1 MGRNTL
7 IIFYSLI
14 FFIFLATFAMASDKI
29 ARVLNVKG
37 VATLTREGKSIGL
50 VKDNWLYKNDRI
62 VTKKKS
68 SLEIKLVDNSFVNI
82 GELSDLEMVDLVYD
96 PIKKD
101 GYIDLKIV
109 TGAFR
114 MISGNI
120 AKLGPDLMKLDL
132 PTATVGIRGTSIV
145 GKASKLGVENFVI
158 LVPDPDGYI
167 GELVV
172 QNTEGIV
179 VLRKANEGVTM
190 IFPDRKLAKK
200 KYTKKFVEEL
210 IKQVPK
216 IKYGSLHDRQFN
228 SLFWLNN

>member
-14 FFIFLATFAMASDKI
+14 FFLILVTFAMASDKI

-37 VATLTREGKSIGL
+37 AAILTREGKSIGL
-50 VKDNWLYKNDRI
+50 VKDNWLYNNDRI
-62 VTKKKS
+62 VTNKKS

-82 GELSDLEMVDLVYD
+82 GELSDLYMVDLVYD

-101 GYIDLKIV
+101 GYIDLKLV

-120 AKLGPDLMKLDL
+120 AKLGPDLMKIDL

>member
-7 IIFYSLI
+7 IIFYSLL
-14 FFIFLATFAMASDKI
+14 FFMFLVTFAMASDKI

-62 VTKKKS
+62 VTKRKS
-68 SLEIKLVDNSFVNI
+68 SLELKLVDNSFVNI
-82 GELSDLEMVDLVYD
+82 GELSNLEMVDLVYD

-158 LVPDPDGYI
+158 LVPDPNGYI

-190 IFPDRKLAKK
+190 IFPDGKLAKK
-200 KYTKKFVEEL
+200 KYTKKFV
-210 IKQVPK
+210 Q
-216 IKYGSLHDRQFN
+216 
-228 SLFWLNN
+228 

>member
-62 VTKKKS
+62 LTKKKS

-82 GELSDLEMVDLVYD
+82 GELSDLHMVDLVYD

-101 GYIDLKIV
+101 GYIDLKLV

-120 AKLGPDLMKLDL
+120 ARLGPDLMKLDL

-158 LVPDPDGYI
+158 LVPDPNGYI

-200 KYTKKFVEEL
+200 KYTKKFVQEL
-210 IKQVPK
+210 IKQVPR

-228 SLFWLNN
+228 SLFWLNK

>member
-1 MGRNTL
+1 MSEKYNSKVVEKKWQS
-7 IIFYSLI
+7 YW
-14 FFIFLATFAMASDKI
+14 SDHQLFESKI

-37 VATLTREGKSIGL
+37 AAILTREGKSIGL

-82 GELSDLEMVDLVYD
+82 GELSDLYMVDLVYD

-101 GYIDLKIV
+101 GYIDLKLV

-120 AKLGPDLMKLDL
+120 AKLGPDLMKIDL

>member
-37 VATLTREGKSIGL
+37 AAILTREGKSIGL

-82 GELSDLEMVDLVYD
+82 GELSDLYMVDLVYD

-101 GYIDLKIV
+101 GYIDLKLV

-120 AKLGPDLMKLDL
+120 AKLGPDLMKIDL

>member
-14 FFIFLATFAMASDKI
+14 FFLILVTFAMASDKI

-82 GELSDLEMVDLVYD
+82 GELSDLYMVDLVYD

-101 GYIDLKIV
+101 GYIDLKLV

-120 AKLGPDLMKLDL
+120 AKLGPDLMKIDL

>member
-14 FFIFLATFAMASDKI
+14 FFLILVTFAMASDKI

-37 VATLTREGKSIGL
+37 AAILTREGNSIGL

-82 GELSDLEMVDLVYD
+82 GELSDLYMVDLVYD

-101 GYIDLKIV
+101 GYIDLKLV

-120 AKLGPDLMKLDL
+120 AKLGPDLMKIDL

>member
-62 VTKKKS
+62 VTKRKS
-68 SLEIKLVDNSFVNI
+68 SLELKLVDNSFVNI
-82 GELSDLEMVDLVYD
+82 GELSNLEMVDLVYD

-158 LVPDPDGYI
+158 LVPDPNGYI

-200 KYTKKFVEEL
+200 KYTKKFVQEL
-210 IKQVPK
+210 IKQVPR

-228 SLFWLNN
+228 SLFWLNK

>member
-7 IIFYSLI
+7 IIFYSLL
-14 FFIFLATFAMASDKI
+14 FFMFLVTFAMASDKI

-158 LVPDPDGYI
+158 LVPDPNGYI

-200 KYTKKFVEEL
+200 KYTKKFVQEL
-210 IKQVPK
+210 IKQVPR

-228 SLFWLNN
+228 SLFWLNK

>member
-82 GELSDLEMVDLVYD
+82 GELSDLYMVDLVYD

-101 GYIDLKIV
+101 GYIDLKLV

-120 AKLGPDLMKLDL
+120 ARLGPDLMKLEL
-132 PTATVGIRGTSIV
+132 PTATIGIRGTSII

-200 KYTKKFVEEL
+200 KYTKKFVQEL
-210 IKQVPK
+210 IKQVPR

>member
-1 MGRNTL
+1 
-7 IIFYSLI
+7 
-14 FFIFLATFAMASDKI
+14 MASDKI

-62 VTKKKS
+62 VTKRKS
-68 SLEIKLVDNSFVNI
+68 SLELKLVDNSFVNI
-82 GELSDLEMVDLVYD
+82 GELSNLEMVDLVYD

-158 LVPDPDGYI
+158 LVPDPNGYI

-200 KYTKKFVEEL
+200 KYTKKFVQEL
-210 IKQVPK
+210 IKQVPR

-228 SLFWLNN
+228 SLFWLNK

>member
-82 GELSDLEMVDLVYD
+82 GELSDLHMVDLVYD

-101 GYIDLKIV
+101 GYIDLKLV

-120 AKLGPDLMKLDL
+120 ARLGPDLMKLDL

-200 KYTKKFVEEL
+200 KYTKKFVQEL
-210 IKQVPK
+210 IKQVPR

>member
-1 MGRNTL
+1 
-7 IIFYSLI
+7 
-14 FFIFLATFAMASDKI
+14 MASDKI

-62 VTKKKS
+62 VTKRKS

-82 GELSDLEMVDLVYD
+82 GELSNLEMVDLVYD

-158 LVPDPDGYI
+158 LVPDPNGYI

-200 KYTKKFVEEL
+200 KYTKKFVQEL
-210 IKQVPK
+210 IKQVPR

-228 SLFWLNN
+228 SLFWLNK

>member
-7 IIFYSLI
+7 IIFYSLL
-14 FFIFLATFAMASDKI
+14 FFMFLVTFAMASDKI

-62 VTKKKS
+62 VTKRKS

-82 GELSDLEMVDLVYD
+82 GELSNLEMVDLVYD

-145 GKASKLGVENFVI
+145 GKASKIGVENFVI
-158 LVPDPDGYI
+158 LVPDPNGYI

-200 KYTKKFVEEL
+200 KYTKKFVQEL
-210 IKQVPK
+210 IKQVPR

-228 SLFWLNN
+228 SLFWLNK

>member
-14 FFIFLATFAMASDKI
+14 FFLILVTFAMASDKI

-37 VATLTREGKSIGL
+37 AAILTREGKSIGL

-82 GELSDLEMVDLVYD
+82 GELSDLYMVDLVYD

-101 GYIDLKIV
+101 GYIDLKLV

-120 AKLGPDLMKLDL
+120 AKLGPDLMKIDL

>member
-7 IIFYSLI
+7 IIFYSLV
-14 FFIFLATFAMASDKI
+14 FFLLLTTFAVGADKI
-29 ARVLNVKG
+29 ARVLEKDGRV
-37 VATLTREGKSIGL
+37 TLTREQRSIQISRGE
-50 VKDNWLYKNDRI
+50 WLYKKDKIR
-62 VTKKKS
+62 TGKKS
-68 SLEIKLVDNSFVNI
+68 SVELKLVDGSLVNI
-82 GELSDLEMVDLVYD
+82 GELGDVSLLDLVFD

-101 GYIDLKIV
+101 GFIDLKIA

-120 AKLGPDLMKLDL
+120 AKLGPDLMKLEL
-132 PTATVGIRGTSIV
+132 PAATIGIRGTSLV

-158 LVPDPDGYI
+158 LVPDPNGYI

-172 QNTEGIV
+172 KNTEGIV
-179 VLRKANEGVTM
+179 VLTKANEGVTM

-200 KYTKKFVEEL
+200 KYTKKFVQEL
-210 IKQVPK
+210 IRQVPK
-216 IKYGSLHDRQFN
+216 IKHRSLHDRQFN

>member
-7 IIFYSLI
+7 IIFYSLL
-14 FFIFLATFAMASDKI
+14 FFMFLVTFAMASDKI

-62 VTKKKS
+62 VTKRKS

-82 GELSDLEMVDLVYD
+82 GELGDVSILDLVFD

-101 GYIDLKIV
+101 GFMDLKIA

-158 LVPDPDGYI
+158 LVPDPNGYI

-200 KYTKKFVEEL
+200 KYTKKFVQEL
-210 IKQVPK
+210 IKQVPR

-228 SLFWLNN
+228 SLFWLNK

>member
-14 FFIFLATFAMASDKI
+14 FFLILVTFAMASDKI

-37 VATLTREGKSIGL
+37 AAILTREGKSIGL

-82 GELSDLEMVDLVYD
+82 GELSDLYMVDLVYD

-101 GYIDLKIV
+101 GYIDLKLV

-120 AKLGPDLMKLDL
+120 AKLGPDLMKIDL

-145 GKASKLGVENFVI
+145 AKASKLGVENFVI

>member
-145 GKASKLGVENFVI
+145 GKASKLGIENFVI
-158 LVPDPDGYI
+158 LVPDPNGYI

-200 KYTKKFVEEL
+200 KYTKKFVQEL
-210 IKQVPK
+210 IKQVPR

-228 SLFWLNN
+228 SLFWLNK

>member
-1 MGRNTL
+1 MGRNSL
-7 IIFYSLI
+7 IIFYSLL
-14 FFIFLATFAMASDKI
+14 FFMFLITFAMASDKI

-145 GKASKLGVENFVI
+145 GKASKIGIENFVI
-158 LVPDPDGYI
+158 LVPDPNGYI

-200 KYTKKFVEEL
+200 KYTKKFVQEL
-210 IKQVPK
+210 IKQVPR

-228 SLFWLNN
+228 SLFWLNK

>member
-14 FFIFLATFAMASDKI
+14 FFLILVTFAMASDKI

-37 VATLTREGKSIGL
+37 AAILTREGKSIGL

-82 GELSDLEMVDLVYD
+82 GELSDLYMVDLVYD

-101 GYIDLKIV
+101 GYIDLKLV

-120 AKLGPDLMKLDL
+120 AKLGPDLMKIDL

-167 GELVV
+167 GELVD

>member
-7 IIFYSLI
+7 IIFYSLL
-14 FFIFLATFAMASDKI
+14 FFMFLVTFAMASDKI

-62 VTKKKS
+62 VTKRKS
-68 SLEIKLVDNSFVNI
+68 SLELKLVDNSFVNI
-82 GELSDLEMVDLVYD
+82 GELSNLEMVDLVYD

>member
-7 IIFYSLI
+7 IIFYSLL
-14 FFIFLATFAMASDKI
+14 FFMFLVTFAMASDKI

-62 VTKKKS
+62 VTKRKS

-82 GELSDLEMVDLVYD
+82 GELSNLEMVDLVYD

-158 LVPDPDGYI
+158 LVPDPNGYI

-200 KYTKKFVEEL
+200 KYTKKFVQEL
-210 IKQVPK
+210 IKQVPR

-228 SLFWLNN
+228 SLFWLNK

>member
-14 FFIFLATFAMASDKI
+14 FFLILVTFAMASDKI

-37 VATLTREGKSIGL
+37 AAILTREGKSIGL

-82 GELSDLEMVDLVYD
+82 GELSDLYMVDLVYD

-101 GYIDLKIV
+101 GYIDLKLV

-120 AKLGPDLMKLDL
+120 AKLGPDLMKIDL

-216 IKYGSLHDRQFN
+216 IKYGSFHDRQFN

>member
-7 IIFYSLI
+7 IIFYSLL
-14 FFIFLATFAMASDKI
+14 FFLFLVTFAMASDKI

-62 VTKKKS
+62 VTKRKS

-82 GELSDLEMVDLVYD
+82 GELSNLEMVDLVYD

-158 LVPDPDGYI
+158 LVPDPNGYI

>member
-14 FFIFLATFAMASDKI
+14 FFLILVTFAMASDKI

-37 VATLTREGKSIGL
+37 AAILTREGKSIGL

-62 VTKKKS
+62 VTKRKS
-68 SLEIKLVDNSFVNI
+68 SLELKLVDNSFVNI
-82 GELSDLEMVDLVYD
+82 GELSNLEMVDLVYD

>member
-1 MGRNTL
+1 
-7 IIFYSLI
+7 
-14 FFIFLATFAMASDKI
+14 
-29 ARVLNVKG
+29 
-37 VATLTREGKSIGL
+37 
-50 VKDNWLYKNDRI
+50 
-62 VTKKKS
+62 
-68 SLEIKLVDNSFVNI
+68 
-82 GELSDLEMVDLVYD
+82 
-96 PIKKD
+96 
-101 GYIDLKIV
+101 
-109 TGAFR
+109 

-158 LVPDPDGYI
+158 LVPDPNGYI

-200 KYTKKFVEEL
+200 KYTKKFVQEL
-210 IKQVPK
+210 IKQVPR

-228 SLFWLNN
+228 SLFWLNK

>member
-7 IIFYSLI
+7 IIFYSLL
-14 FFIFLATFAMASDKI
+14 FFMFLVTFAMASDKI

-82 GELSDLEMVDLVYD
+82 GELSDLHMVDLVYD

-158 LVPDPDGYI
+158 LVPDPNGYI

-200 KYTKKFVEEL
+200 KYTKKFVQEL
-210 IKQVPK
+210 IKQVPR

-228 SLFWLNN
+228 SLFWLNK

>member
-7 IIFYSLI
+7 IIFYSLL
-14 FFIFLATFAMASDKI
+14 FFMFLVTFAMASDKI

-62 VTKKKS
+62 LTKKKS

-145 GKASKLGVENFVI
+145 GKASKLGIENFVI
-158 LVPDPDGYI
+158 LVPDPNGYI

-200 KYTKKFVEEL
+200 KYTKKFVQEL
-210 IKQVPK
+210 IKQVPR

-228 SLFWLNN
+228 SLFWLNK

>member
-7 IIFYSLI
+7 IIFYSLL
-14 FFIFLATFAMASDKI
+14 FFMFLVTFAMASDKI

-62 VTKKKS
+62 VTKRKS
-68 SLEIKLVDNSFVNI
+68 SLELKLVDNSFVNI
-82 GELSDLEMVDLVYD
+82 GELSDLYMVDLVYD

-101 GYIDLKIV
+101 GYIDLKLV

-120 AKLGPDLMKLDL
+120 AKLGPDLMKIDL

>member
-1 MGRNTL
+1 
-7 IIFYSLI
+7 
-14 FFIFLATFAMASDKI
+14 MASDKI

-37 VATLTREGKSIGL
+37 AAILTREGKSIGL

-82 GELSDLEMVDLVYD
+82 GELSDLYMVDLVYD

-101 GYIDLKIV
+101 GYIDLKLV

-120 AKLGPDLMKLDL
+120 AKLGPDLMKIDL

>member
-145 GKASKLGVENFVI
+145 GKASKIGIENFVI
-158 LVPDPDGYI
+158 LVPDPNGYI

-200 KYTKKFVEEL
+200 KYTKKFVQEL
-210 IKQVPK
+210 IKQVPR

-228 SLFWLNN
+228 SLFWLNK